1 MNKIVR
7 EHYPVEKLPE
17 DLRAELGLAQT
28 VTVVIEAETPPRQND
43 TGDPYHAPSCHWRPQ
58 KALPRRLPASIMP
71 AGEAGK
77 SVVDRQPSSLLSF
90 LKIIFGFILCSQS
103 LPDAALER
111 LQAS

>member
-43 TGDPYHAPSCHWRPQ
+43 PLVRQAIDEL
-58 KALPRRLPASIMP
+58 KAYRARLPVTPSD
-71 AGEAGK
+71 
-77 SVVDRQPSSLLSF
+77 SVERVSKLRDEWDR
-90 LKIIFGFILCSQS
+90 
-103 LPDAALER
+103 
-111 LQAS
+111 